1 MRELTQKKGKQKRV
15 QVVTRSIWFF
25 FYNIIGLNI
34 FFFLRFEEETIKR
47 QVQIQICANQV
58 WNMRELT
65 KQEKNKR
72 EFKYLPGASGSSSTI
87 PSV

>member
-34 FFFLRFEEETIKR
+34 VFFLRIEEENIK

-72 EFKYLPGASGSSSTI
+72 EFKYLPGASGSSSTTI